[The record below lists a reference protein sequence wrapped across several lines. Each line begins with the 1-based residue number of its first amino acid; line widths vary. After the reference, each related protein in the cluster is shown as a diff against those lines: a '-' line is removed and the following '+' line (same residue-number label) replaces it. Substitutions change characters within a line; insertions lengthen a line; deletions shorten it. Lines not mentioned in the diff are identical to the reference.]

1 MYVNGEES
9 RPTRKASEKLRVASE
24 ERNIPSKRR
33 EKDFMSRYCWSVGLK
48 CVVRRLERMGGRMLF
63 RMAKMPNTVGS
74 ICVH

>member
-24 ERNIPSKRR
+24 ERNIPNKRR
-33 EKDFMSRYCWSVGLK
+33 EKDFMSRYCWGVGSK
-48 CVVRRLERMGGRMLF
+48 YVVRRVERMGGRMLF
-63 RMAKMPNTVGS
+63 RMAKMANTVGS

>member
-1 MYVNGEES
+1 
-9 RPTRKASEKLRVASE
+9 
-24 ERNIPSKRR
+24 
-33 EKDFMSRYCWSVGLK
+33 LK